1 MEKSAERAL
10 ELERVEPVPESLW
23 QRIRAEPERTPEYIA
38 LAAAERFAPAAER
51 WVALMGPGREP
62 AKVARIAY
70 RKHVRLAR
78 LEGGA
83 LGIGGAF
90 TAVPDLAALAWIQS
104 RMVFFIAAAYGY
116 DPHHP
121 MRPAELLALQGIYPT
136 AAEARAA
143 LDGMGTPL
151 AQALVEGKLMRG
163 SDEQLTTRLLKFV
176 GKRIAKRYTVRLVP
190 LLAAPVGA
198 VQNAGATK
206 DLGRRVLAYYGG

>member
-1 MEKSAERAL
+1 MSSSRSACMSELRMPSPGPVARVVMLAPLPSKSGRSECTAVALAPNGNPAKAAARNLGSVEKSAERAL

-90 TAVPDLAALAWIQS
+90 TAVPDLVALLWIQS
-104 RMVFFIAAAYGY
+104 RLTFYVAAAYGY
-116 DPHHP
+116 DPTH
-121 MRPAELLALQGIYPT
+121 
-136 AAEARAA
+136 
-143 LDGMGTPL
+143 
-151 AQALVEGKLMRG
+151 
-163 SDEQLTTRLLKFV
+163 
-176 GKRIAKRYTVRLVP
+176 
-190 LLAAPVGA
+190 
-198 VQNAGATK
+198 
-206 DLGRRVLAYYGG
+206 